1 MSSSALPFDVI
12 IIGAGPAGTSAALSF
27 QTAQLRVLLLDQYE
41 FPREKMCGDH
51 IPRRAVEVLKRINP
65 DLSEPFDRLP
75 VHLRTYRTRLA
86 TDHGDPFELESEI
99 PAYTCRRECY
109 DEMLLNLVKD
119 HTDVEVHEGEK
130 VLSLVQ
136 ESDHVLVQTAVG
148 KYHAKMVIGCDG
160 SRSLTSKYLR
170 GEETDR
176 KYFGAAIRAYY
187 QGVGGMAMDRTEI
200 FIQKKHLPGYFW
212 LFPLPDGQV
221 NAGFG
226 IRTRIASRRKLDLK
240 ETMHAFIEASPELKE
255 RFTEASLV
263 SQMEYELPFSSQQV
277 PVSGNQVLLAGDAA
291 SLFDPFSPEGI
302 SHATLSGHL
311 AALQVIRCF
320 EDERFDGDYLK
331 AYDTTLWK
339 GLGSGIRQKSWVHQM
354 AATYPGLVDLSLR
367 MIQFAPVRQ
376 LVRRYL

>member
-1 MSSSALPFDVI
+1 
-12 IIGAGPAGTSAALSF
+12 
-27 QTAQLRVLLLDQYE
+27 
-41 FPREKMCGDH
+41 
-51 IPRRAVEVLKRINP
+51 
-65 DLSEPFDRLP
+65 FDRLP

-99 PAYTCRRECY
+99 PAYTCHRECY

-119 HTDVEVHEGEK
+119 QTEVEVHEGEK
-130 VLSLVQ
+130 VLSIAQ
-136 ESDHVLVQTAVG
+136 ASDHVVVQTTAAQ
-148 KYHAKMVIGCDG
+148 YQAKMVIGCDG
-160 SRSLTSKYLR
+160 SRSLTSKSLR

-187 QGVGGMAMDRTEI
+187 QGVAGMAMDRTEI
-200 FIQKKHLPGYFW
+200 FIQKKYLPGYFW

-221 NAGFG
+221 NVGFG
-226 IRTRIASRRKLDLK
+226 IRTRIASRRKLDLR
-240 ETMHAFIEASPELKE
+240 ETMDAFIQASPELQK
-255 RFTEASLV
+255 RFAGASLV

-277 PVSGNQVLLAGDAA
+277 PVSGNRTLLAGDAA
-291 SLFDPFSPEGI
+291 SLLDPFSPEGI

-311 AALQVIRCF
+311 AARQVMRCF
-320 EDERFDGDYLK
+320 EEERFDADYMK
-331 AYDTTLWK
+331 AYDATLWK